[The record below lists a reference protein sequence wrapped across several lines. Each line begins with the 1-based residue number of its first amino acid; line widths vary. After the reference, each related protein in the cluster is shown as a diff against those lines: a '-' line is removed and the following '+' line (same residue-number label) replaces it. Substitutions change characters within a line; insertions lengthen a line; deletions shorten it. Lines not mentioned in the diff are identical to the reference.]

1 MSINLDTD
9 IKRPDSHLQV
19 SFYQRT
25 LKDDYKSEQQTKE
38 AGEPKT
44 VNYVADYIKIE
55 VPGNKHLVIDTPA
68 REEHKKRF
76 PMHWAAYQNNS
87 NANNSYAGTPIEQ
100 WPRVMINP
108 DMAVELRSLKF
119 NTIQAIA
126 GASDS
131 QLQAIGM
138 VAGQNAFTF
147 RDDARQFLATEE
159 SKLKL
164 SAAAK
169 TNAEADAKLAEANAK
184 LAAQAE
190 QHAKD
195 LAEMRDQMQ
204 AFMAANMPK
213 KPGRP
218 AKEVE

>member
-1 MSINLDTD
+1 MDFETD
-9 IKRPDSHLQV
+9 IKSPDSHLQV
-19 SFYQRT
+19 GFYQRT
-25 LKDDYKSEQQTKE
+25 LKDEFKSAEETKL
-38 AGEPKT
+38 AGSEKV

-76 PMHWAAYQNNS
+76 PMHWAAYQNHT
-87 NANNSYAGTPIEQ
+87 NASNSYAGTPIEQ
-100 WPRVMINP
+100 WPRVMVNP
-108 DMAVELRSLKF
+108 ETAVELRALKF
-119 NTIQAIA
+119 NTVQAVA

-147 RDDARQFLATEE
+147 RDDARKFLATNEAQ
-159 SKLKL
+159 SKLSDADRK
-164 SAAAK
+164 
-169 TNAEADAKLAEANAK
+169 NAEADAKLEAANMK
-184 LAAQAE
+184 LAEQAE

-195 LAEMRDQMQ
+195 MAEMKEQMQ
-204 AFMAANMPK
+204 QLLAMAGNAR

-218 AKEVE
+218 AKDAD